1 MEMSSPGD
9 GGRGD
14 EKLVYIRIGRRI
26 PTRAHH
32 ESQRIHLHQER
43 HQI

>member
-1 MEMSSPGD
+1 MELSSPVD
-9 GGRGD
+9 RGRGD
-14 EKLVYIRIGRRI
+14 EKLVYIRIGRMI
-26 PTRAHH
+26 PTPAHH